1 MKKIFK
7 DIKIIKKER
16 KIESKME
23 KTFDYLLKIAF
34 IIFIAISLILYFFSI
49 LGFFEFLWLIL
60 IGSFIAYTMIYFK
73 D

>member
-23 KTFDYLLKIAF
+23 KTFFPEIERTFKRTKVVKPVTICNG
-34 IIFIAISLILYFFSI
+34 LYFAKT
-49 LGFFEFLWLIL
+49 LPQKQELW
-60 IGSFIAYTMIYFK
+60 
-73 D
+73 

>member
-7 DIKIIKKER
+7 DIKIIKKEK

-23 KTFDYLLKIAF
+23 KTFDYVLKIAF
-34 IIFIAISLILYFFSI
+34 IIFIIISLFFYFFSI
-49 LGFFEFLWLIL
+49 LNFFEFLWLIL
-60 IGSFIAYTMIYFK
+60 VGSFIAYTMIYFK